1 MPATSGKVCSITV
14 ILKLMLNMINPN
26 IRKLVDRFHV
36 LHSVAE
42 RREIYFEPVE
52 VYFSRND
59 TFLTTKAGNVA
70 M

>member
-14 ILKLMLNMINPN
+14 TLKLMLILINP

-59 TFLTTKAGNVA
+59 TFLTTKAGNFA
-70 M
+70 I

>member
-1 MPATSGKVCSITV
+1 MS
-14 ILKLMLNMINPN
+14 NMINPN

-36 LHSVAE
+36 LHSGAE
-42 RREIYFEPVE
+42 GREIYFEPVE

-70 M
+70 I

>member
-14 ILKLMLNMINPN
+14 TLKLMLILINP

-70 M
+70 I